1 MLHGVTGR
9 WAAAVVEANDAKE
22 LDNVSDR
29 SFQQRRQYT
38 EDDDDDDHEY
48 DDERGVIELLNP
60 NVTMVCEPL
69 QILSFLAYLTS
80 GWATHF

>member
-1 MLHGVTGR
+1 M
-9 WAAAVVEANDAKE
+9 VEANDAKE